1 MFPFLSS
8 ATRYGCFSSAAVGKS
23 QQTLG
28 ICADF
33 SLAVSFKKSRARGFV
48 EADFTVSYPC
58 CRLALFL
65 SIFREYFIMRYTM
78 VLAALLFSA
87 TQVLAD
93 IGSIDTQR
101 ALTTVEQG
109 KRVGQTLEKQ
119 FTARKAELD
128 KEEQSIKKLQENFQ
142 EQGSKWSDAEKQRRE
157 DEFRTRVQAFQKK
170 LADSQEEIYKKEQEL
185 AEPIVANMKV
195 VIAEIARKKKLDV
208 VLSQQLGAAYVKDSL
223 RPVDITDEAI
233 KAYNAKYK

>member
-1 MFPFLSS
+1 
-8 ATRYGCFSSAAVGKS
+8 
-23 QQTLG
+23 
-28 ICADF
+28 
-33 SLAVSFKKSRARGFV
+33 
-48 EADFTVSYPC
+48 
-58 CRLALFL
+58 
-65 SIFREYFIMRYTM
+65 MRYTM